1 MMPQKAS
8 PQGSARAPR
17 LARGVLSMEA
27 EMAEPRSILVVD
39 DDRAMREMLASLFRE
54 QGFQVAEA
62 GSADEATKLLGE
74 SDFDVVLSDIRM
86 PGKSGIQMVGDVRR
100 LRPHTPVIL
109 MTAFGSI
116 DSAVEAMRAGAFD
129 YVRKPFEPD
138 VVQLT
143 VERAL
148 ERRVLEEENR
158 RLRRAVDQTS
168 SLGDLIGTSPAMRDI
183 FALIRRV
190 AHSKA
195 SVLIT
200 GESGTGKEMV
210 ARAIHFHGPRAGKPF
225 LPINCTAIPEG
236 LLESELFGHVRGA
249 FTGAHATKRGLFE
262 KATGGTLFLDE
273 IGDMGPG
280 LQSKLLRVLQ
290 DREIRPVGG
299 TQSVK
304 VDVRII
310 AATNKDLAREMAEGR
325 FREDLFYRLN
335 VIPIEIP
342 PLRERP
348 EDIPALA
355 EEFVRKH
362 AEGRRHFLSRET
374 LERLATHPWKG
385 NARELENVIERALAL
400 SDDEEI
406 SPDDLPI
413 PSAGK
418 PASAAS
424 GEGSLRACARRGLS
438 LHDVEERYIQEILA
452 ETGGNKVRAARILG
466 IDRKTLYRRAER
478 SARPSP
484 ASQVEKE
491 TA

>member
-1 MMPQKAS
+1 MSQTH
-8 PQGSARAPR
+8 
-17 LARGVLSMEA
+17 
-27 EMAEPRSILVVD
+27 SILVVD

-74 SDFDVVLSDIRM
+74 TDFDVVLSDIRM

-183 FALIRRV
+183 FALVRRV

-249 FTGAHATKRGLFE
+249 FTGAHATKHGLFE

-355 EEFVRKH
+355 EAFVRKH
-362 AEGRRHFLSRET
+362 AEGRRCFLSRET
-374 LERLATHPWKG
+374 LERLAAHPWKG

-413 PSAGK
+413 PSEGK
-418 PASAAS
+418 PCAAAP
-424 GEGSLRACARRGLS
+424 GEGSLRECARRGLS

-478 SARPSP
+478 SARSGS
-484 ASQVEKE
+484 AGQAEKE

>member
-1 MMPQKAS
+1 
-8 PQGSARAPR
+8 
-17 LARGVLSMEA
+17 MEG
-27 EMAEPRSILVVD
+27 EMSQTHSILVVD

-74 SDFDVVLSDIRM
+74 TDFDVVLSDIRM

-183 FALIRRV
+183 FALVRRV

-249 FTGAHATKRGLFE
+249 FTGAHATKHGLFE

-355 EEFVRKH
+355 EAFVRKH
-362 AEGRRHFLSRET
+362 AEGRRCFLSRET
-374 LERLATHPWKG
+374 LERLAAHPWKG

-413 PSAGK
+413 PSEGK
-418 PASAAS
+418 PCAAAP
-424 GEGSLRACARRGLS
+424 GEGSLRECARRGLS

-478 SARPSP
+478 SARSGSLGQ
-484 ASQVEKE
+484 AEKE